1 MLHAGVF
8 LLLPEFLALKHENRI
23 LGHSSNPVC
32 ICGFSMME
40 QDRLCAVWPTEN
52 WLGSLLNQIQGLTTV
67 RESYSC
73 ALEQGPLVAALTHS
87 EAESVSES
95 DDNSSI

>member
-23 LGHSSNPVC
+23 LYV
-32 ICGFSMME
+32 CGFSMME